1 MAKKKSGGVSRK
13 RGGGKKETT
22 QRVSSIAAKGLRTGK
37 LTKDEIRT
45 VSASA
50 LGQDETKGRRK

>member
-1 MAKKKSGGVSRK
+1 MAAKKSGGGSR

-22 QRVSSIAAKGLRTGK
+22 QRVSSVASKGLRTGQ
-37 LTKDEIRT
+37 LTPSEIRK

>member
-1 MAKKKSGGVSRK
+1 MPPRKSSGGGK
-13 RGGGKKETT
+13 RSGGGKKETT
-22 QRVSSIAAKGLRTGK
+22 QDISSIASRGLRTGK
-37 LTKDEIRT
+37 LTSKEIRR